1 MDLFDLSGKKALV
14 TGAGSPGGLGQAMAH
29 ALRERGADVVVV
41 SRSARIFDT
50 AKAGGFHPIQ
60 ADLADRAAL
69 PRAFDDAVA
78 HLGTLDILIAAHG
91 ITKVLPAATFPIE
104 EWDRMLEVNLTSV
117 FLLCQR
123 AMQVMAP
130 KHYGKIIT
138 MASMNT
144 FFGSTL
150 IPSYSASKGGIGQ
163 LTKALSNEWASLGIN
178 VNAIAPGYMDTEM
191 TSGLKN
197 NPARR
202 DAIFS
207 RIPAG
212 RFGVPDDVK
221 GIAVFLASHAS
232 DYVCGAIIPVDGGF
246 LVR

>member
-1 MDLFDLSGKKALV
+1 MNLFDLTGRKALV
-14 TGAGSPGGLGQAMAH
+14 TGAGSPKGLGQAMAH
-29 ALRERGADVVVV
+29 ALREQGADVVIV
-41 SRSARIFDT
+41 SRTSRIFD
-50 AKAGGFHPIQ
+50 AAREGGFHGIQ
-60 ADLADRAAL
+60 ADLTDRAAL
-69 PRAFDDAVA
+69 NRAFDDAVA
-78 HLGTLDILIAAHG
+78 RLGTLDILIAAHG
-91 ITKVLPAATFPIE
+91 ITKVLPAATFPVE

-123 AMQVMAP
+123 AAQVMTP
-130 KHYGKIIT
+130 KRYGKIIT

-163 LTKALSNEWASLGIN
+163 LTKALANEWAGLGIN

-191 TSGLKN
+191 TAVLRN

-202 DAIFS
+202 EAIFT

-212 RFGVPDDVK
+212 RFGTADDLR
-221 GIAVFLASHAS
+221 GIAVFLSSHAS
-232 DYVCGAIIPVDGGF
+232 DYVNGAIIPVDGGF
-246 LVR
+246 LGR